1 MAKKSNPREE
11 GPQPWPI
18 GMAVRRLKE
27 AGDEISGLAGLNHRD
42 LKFQAWREN
51 LSQILERNWPH
62 EGLPYFC
69 ESRMRLPREPSV
81 TGRDVAI
88 YREGLAK
95 TKAQIERILRDE
107 RELAEAKA
115 DASVLEIFI
124 APGTQHDAYQE
135 IRGIISN
142 AAQELVIVDN
152 YVDGTLFQLLT
163 NSKPTAAL
171 KVLTFS
177 MPADFALE
185 GKKFI
190 QQYGRV
196 VEVKRDRND
205 FHDRFIILDNGR
217 VFHLGHSIKD
227 AGNKAMMI
235 HQLEDERN
243 IIATIEAFKKAWGNA
258 NPVPL

>member
-1 MAKKSNPREE
+1 MAKKSNSREQ
-11 GPQPWPI
+11 GPEPWPI

-27 AGDEISGLAGLNHRD
+27 AGDEIPSLEGLHHRD
-42 LKFQAWREN
+42 LKFQAWLQN
-51 LSQILERNWPH
+51 LSQVLQRNWPD
-62 EGLPYFC
+62 ERLPHFS
-69 ESRMRLPREPSV
+69 ESRMRLRGEPSV

-95 TKAQIERILRDE
+95 TKAQIERILRNE
-107 RELAEAKA
+107 REIAEAKA
-115 DASVLEIFI
+115 DASVLEIFL
-124 APGTQHDAYQE
+124 APGTQHDAYRE
-135 IRGIISN
+135 IREIISS
-142 AAQELVIVDN
+142 AAQELIIVDN

-177 MPADFALE
+177 MPADFVLE

-190 QQYGRV
+190 QQYGRI

-205 FHDRFIILDNGR
+205 FHDRFIVLDDVR

-227 AGNKAMMI
+227 AGNRAMMI

-243 IIATIEAFKKAWGNA
+243 IIATLETFKRAWRNA